1 MAKILVADDSQTI
14 QKVVAITLANEPFE
28 LVQAENEEQTTFEFY
43 DLLQINT
50 SFFPRD
56 LPLDSALRNTRATA
70 ALYYLQKLM
79 S

>member
-50 SFFPRD
+50 
-56 LPLDSALRNTRATA
+56 
-70 ALYYLQKLM
+70 
-79 S
+79 